1 MRITINGL
9 FLYSKKQVKKKIK
22 KIEKKF
28 EKKILK
34 VVVVKILK
42 LW

>member
-1 MRITINGL
+1 MVSFYLQKIE
-9 FLYSKKQVKKKIK
+9 SKKNKKKLK
-22 KIEKKF
+22 KNF

-42 LW
+42 L

>member
-1 MRITINGL
+1 MVRFSLQKIE
-9 FLYSKKQVKKKIK
+9 SKKNKKNLK
-22 KIEKKF
+22 KNF

-42 LW
+42 F